1 MKKLL
6 KPGRAIIAAAAM
18 LLAVQ
23 ILLPC
28 TSILVSKG
36 AAKNAACIITYSCDG
51 EFLPR
56 LRITPAA
63 DYAASALCQGLRGS
77 FQP

>member
-6 KPGRAIIAAAAM
+6 KPGGAMFAAAVM
-18 LLAVQ
+18 LLLWQ
-23 ILLPC
+23 PLFTC

-36 AAKNAACIITYSCDG
+36 ASKNAAGIITYSCDG

-56 LRITPAA
+56 LRLTPAA
-63 DYAASALCQGLRGS
+63 DYAAVPGS
-77 FQP
+77 D